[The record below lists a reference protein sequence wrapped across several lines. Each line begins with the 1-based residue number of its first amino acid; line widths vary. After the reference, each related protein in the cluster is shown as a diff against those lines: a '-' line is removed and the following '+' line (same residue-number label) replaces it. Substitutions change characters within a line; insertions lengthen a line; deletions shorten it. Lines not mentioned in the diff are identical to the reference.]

1 MVLPGAGNDEKSE
14 GGFETQ
20 LSGKGQMI
28 QSAVKYHMGFAIG
41 VTLIIQAGAGLFQR
55 DGEGFYPFFRFKRF
69 PHFGQVCRKK
79 KVYDFIAKPHG
90 RQHGPK
96 GHHVNRLK
104 AGFFAQFLAAAFLGC
119 FTRLEFTRRRFD
131 YVLLMGDSEL
141 AQQNKS
147 VAGKG
152 KNTDST
158 GMFHD
163 FTVGRFAVIQE
174 HGAHA
179 QSYYLAVKE
188 YFTFMPC
195 FHIMSSVRAAP

>member
-1 MVLPGAGNDEKSE
+1 MLPKTGNTERSE

-69 PHFGQVCRKK
+69 PYFGQVCRKE

-90 RQHGPK
+90 RKHNPK
-96 GHHVNRLK
+96 GYHIHRLET
-104 AGFFAQFLAAAFLGC
+104 GFFAQFLSATFLGR
-119 FTRLEFTRRRFD
+119 FAGLEFARRRFD

-141 AQQNKS
+141 AQQDES
-147 VAGKG
+147 VTGKRQD
-152 KNTDST
+152 TYTT

-163 FTVGRFAVIQE
+163 LTIGRFAVIQE
-174 HGAHA
+174 HGTHA

-195 FHIMSSVRAAP
+195 FHIMSSVRPAP